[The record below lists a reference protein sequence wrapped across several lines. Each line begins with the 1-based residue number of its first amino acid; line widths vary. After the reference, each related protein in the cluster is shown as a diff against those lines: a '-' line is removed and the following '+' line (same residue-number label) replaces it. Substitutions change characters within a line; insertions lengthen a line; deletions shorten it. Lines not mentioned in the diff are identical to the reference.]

1 MAYSA
6 YAIANAF
13 VQRSLEGKL
22 SGLSPMKLQK
32 LMYYAQAWHLKVK
45 GAPLLDDNF
54 ARWKFGPVIP
64 SIYHEF
70 KDFGYR
76 DISTMATTLSED
88 GAGFKM
94 HVPKVPEDDLST
106 WALVDAIISRYGSL
120 GAQALSARTHQPGSA
135 WAIGLTDGV
144 ADGSPITHA
153 QMAEDAT
160 I

>member
-22 SGLSPMKLQK
+22 SGLTPMKLQK
-32 LMYYAQAWHLKVK
+32 LMYYAQAWHLRVMDR
-45 GAPLLDDNF
+45 PLLDDNF

-76 DISTMATTLSED
+76 EIDSRATTLSVD
-88 GAGFKM
+88 GGKYEM
-94 HVPKVPEDDLST
+94 HVPKVPDHDATT
-106 WALVDAIISRYGSL
+106 WALVDAIIKRYGEMS
-120 GAQALSARTHQPGSA
+120 AQTLSARTHQEGSA
-135 WAIGLTDGV
+135 WAAGLADGV
-144 ADGSPITHA
+144 ADGSVITHE
-153 QMAEDAT
+153 QIKNDET

>member
-70 KDFGYR
+70 KDFGAN
-76 DISTMATTLSED
+76 DITARANTLSRED
-88 GAGFKM
+88 GRYKV
-94 HVPKVPEDDLST
+94 HIPKVPDDDQTT
-106 WALVDAIISRYGSL
+106 WALIDAIIKRYGDMS
-120 GAQALSARTHQPGSA
+120 AQSLSARTHQEGSA
-135 WAIGLTDGV
+135 WANGLNGAP
-144 ADGSPITHA
+144 ADGSVITHA
-153 QMAEDAT
+153 EIIEDST
-160 I
+160 V